1 MVSMKKNKIYL
12 RCLAIPDNISLY
24 YSNGMTYVYKKM
36 RQDLKKNEKNSFACW
51 LSVQWFELDFVVHH
65 LHQRML
71 EVVCDSSEQSA
82 DCLTW

>member
-36 RQDLKKNEKNSFACW
+36 RQDLKKTKKTALLAGFQFSG
-51 LSVQWFELDFVVHH
+51 LS
-65 LHQRML
+65 
-71 EVVCDSSEQSA
+71 
-82 DCLTW
+82 